1 MVKAFE
7 KVTNKK
13 VKYKIVERRQGDIA
27 TCYADPKKAYEELGW
42 RAELGI
48 EDMCK
53 DAWNYIN
60 NKVIL

>member
-13 VKYKIVERRQGDIA
+13 VKYKNSRTWWQGDIA
-27 TCYADPKKAYEELGW
+27 TCYADPKKHMKNWEGW

-48 EDMCK
+48 EDM
-53 DAWNYIN
+53 
-60 NKVIL
+60 